1 MQYDKETKFI
11 EYLQYP
17 KDFHMHFTMYS
28 SSNTNK
34 WNKYCYPYFKDEET
48 HIKKTSHS
56 IAKAEAT

>member
-1 MQYDKETKFI
+1 MQYEKETKFI

-34 WNKYCYPYFKDEET
+34 
-48 HIKKTSHS
+48 
-56 IAKAEAT
+56 